1 MLRLLGFAATIVEL
15 LLLWKYLKHTP
26 HSPAESASTS
36 LSRTEAA
43 QILGVSPHASVAEIQ
58 EAYTRLMKRV
68 HPDAGGSEYF
78 ATRLNLARDVLL
90 KGVSS

>member
-1 MLRLLGFAATIVEL
+1 M
-15 LLLWKYLKHTP
+15 P
-26 HSPAESASTS
+26 SSPSNQG

-78 ATRLNLARDVLL
+78 ATRLNLARDIML
-90 KGVSS
+90 KGISS